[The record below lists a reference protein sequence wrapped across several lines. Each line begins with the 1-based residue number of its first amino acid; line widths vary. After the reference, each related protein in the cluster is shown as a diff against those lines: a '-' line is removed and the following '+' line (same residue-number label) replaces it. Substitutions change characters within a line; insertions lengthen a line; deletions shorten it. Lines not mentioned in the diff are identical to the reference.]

1 MTAPAAA
8 SRRRRRSGL
17 DPHSDT
23 FRAFADVLYTG
34 VLIFLLALP
43 LVTWFAALGAGTQA
57 LREARSDDGHV
68 TIGAVWRPFVHRLR
82 RHALTHLVLPTAV
95 LVVLVLDVLILP
107 FLGAD
112 EFLAAAIPVV
122 LASAIG
128 AIALRV
134 AGVWREGV
142 PARTSL
148 ATAWRRMSEDAGG
161 SVLLALAVAVAGAV
175 VWIIPL
181 LAIVMA
187 GPLALAAVAMDR
199 PSQGE
204 E

>member
-68 TIGAVWRPFVHRLR
+68 TIGAVWRPFVHR
-82 RHALTHLVLPTAV
+82 
-95 LVVLVLDVLILP
+95 
-107 FLGAD
+107 
-112 EFLAAAIPVV
+112 
-122 LASAIG
+122 
-128 AIALRV
+128 
-134 AGVWREGV
+134 
-142 PARTSL
+142 
-148 ATAWRRMSEDAGG
+148 
-161 SVLLALAVAVAGAV
+161 
-175 VWIIPL
+175 
-181 LAIVMA
+181 
-187 GPLALAAVAMDR
+187 
-199 PSQGE
+199 
-204 E
+204 